1 MNGPG
6 LGTAL
11 PPPRPRDEGAAVTL
25 RVLCVV
31 VGFASFSLLNWA
43 LLLRLALVRRRTADW
58 VVFAVVGLVL
68 PIIFFSLAGSSDSE
82 DIAGP
87 VDATGVIG
95 IIVLWLCVPFYF
107 LGMDG
112 HYRRLAQQAAALPA
126 FYAGP
131 APAPYPYAP
140 PQAPPS
146 YEAKPYDY
154 NPYRTAAAPPPIT
167 PSPMPS
173 SPTPPPQPPPPPPR
187 LNQVRAELDE
197 LSDLLREQEGDG
209 R

>member
-6 LGTAL
+6 FGTAL
-11 PPPRPRDEGAAVTL
+11 PPPRPRGEGAAVAL

-31 VGFASFSLLNWA
+31 VGFASFTLLNWA
-43 LLLRLALVRRRTADW
+43 LLLRLALVHRRAVDW
-58 VVFAVVGLVL
+58 VVFAVVGFAL
-68 PIIFFSLAGSSDSE
+68 PITFFSLAGSTDSE
-82 DIAGP
+82 DIVGP

-95 IIVLWLCVPFYF
+95 IVVLWFSVPIYF
-107 LGMDG
+107 LGMDS

-126 FYAGP
+126 FYAAP

-140 PQAPPS
+140 PQAPPP
-146 YEAKPYDY
+146 YGAEPYDY
-154 NPYRTAAAPPPIT
+154 NPYRSAPTPPIT
-167 PSPMPS
+167 PSPMSS
-173 SPTPPPQPPPPPPR
+173 SPTPPPQPLPPPPR

>member
-6 LGTAL
+6 FGTAL
-11 PPPRPRDEGAAVTL
+11 PPPRPRGEGAAITL
-25 RVLCVV
+25 RVLCGV
-31 VGFASFSLLNWA
+31 VGLASFTLLNWA
-43 LLLRLALVRRRTADW
+43 LLLRLALVRRRAVDW
-58 VVFAVVGLVL
+58 VVFAVVGFAL
-68 PIIFFSLAGSSDSE
+68 PITFFSLAGSTDSD
-82 DIAGP
+82 DIVGP

-95 IIVLWLCVPFYF
+95 IVVLWISVPIYF
-107 LGMDG
+107 LGMDS

-126 FYAGP
+126 FYSAP

-140 PQAPPS
+140 PQAPPP

-154 NPYRTAAAPPPIT
+154 NPYRSAPTPPIT
-167 PSPMPS
+167 PSPIPS